1 MRTRRLTALAL
12 LTAAAM
18 VLSWL
23 ESLVPLPVVPGVK
36 LGLPNL
42 AVIFALYRLGTW
54 EAWTVSL
61 VRVVLVSFSF
71 GNAYAFLYSLS
82 GAVLSMAL
90 MAALRRSGWFS
101 VTGVSVAG
109 GAGHNLA
116 QLAVAAAVLRN
127 GALAGYLPVRL
138 LAGTAA
144 GCAIGAAAAVLV
156 RRIPRL

>member
-90 MAALRRSGWFS
+90 MAALRVCW
-101 VTGVSVAG
+101 
-109 GAGHNLA
+109 
-116 QLAVAAAVLRN
+116 
-127 GALAGYLPVRL
+127 
-138 LAGTAA
+138 
-144 GCAIGAAAAVLV
+144 
-156 RRIPRL
+156 